1 MHPSLRII
9 ASGLAAGLLGA
20 CFDFDATMAGGS
32 LDDAGLDAHT
42 DASVTDGSLLGPD
55 APGDATHE
63 AAGDAGSPEASP
75 ESSVADS
82 GGPYCASRTRP
93 DGGIFFCDD
102 FDEHALP
109 GSWQT
114 WAQMMGT
121 LVETDASAVSP
132 PNSIDETTMPLTSG
146 QVLNAA
152 LRTPLPVPAVP
163 STLTFAFSVEPVRID
178 ATANASIVLGAVDF
192 LDRAGYRYTVGLSI
206 VVVSGAPALEL
217 GEQSGL
223 ASGGDYPDGAPPLY
237 VNHPLSQTLTLP
249 MNAWTDIVIELD
261 WAAGSGA
268 DAGTTL
274 AGKVTVGGAQPFDVP
289 LTMTL
294 VPQSL
299 QIGIGTSFVTEYDS
313 GPSPVWELRYDNVL
327 FTAN

>member
-1 MHPSLRII
+1 
-9 ASGLAAGLLGA
+9 
-20 CFDFDATMAGGS
+20 
-32 LDDAGLDAHT
+32 
-42 DASVTDGSLLGPD
+42 
-55 APGDATHE
+55 
-63 AAGDAGSPEASP
+63 
-75 ESSVADS
+75 
-82 GGPYCASRTRP
+82 
-93 DGGIFFCDD
+93 
-102 FDEHALP
+102 
-109 GSWQT
+109 
-114 WAQMMGT
+114 
-121 LVETDASAVSP
+121 
-132 PNSIDETTMPLTSG
+132 
-146 QVLNAA
+146 
-152 LRTPLPVPAVP
+152 VP